1 MKPHIKDK
9 DTMTVQE
16 TVEHYKLSR
25 RKFYELLHQD
35 GLDFIA
41 FYYNGRRLILRTEF
55 EKYLNKHPEI
65 RRRER
70 AWQENQDCEE
80 TQNTEYSEGANQ

>member
-1 MKPHIKDK
+1 MKPNIKDK

-16 TVEHYKLSR
+16 TVAH
-25 RKFYELLHQD
+25 ELLHQD

-55 EKYLNKHPEI
+55 EKYLHKHPEI

-70 AWQENQDCEE
+70 
-80 TQNTEYSEGANQ
+80 

>member
-35 GLDFIA
+35 GLDFIT

-55 EKYLNKHPEI
+55 ERYLNKHPDI

-70 AWQENQDCEE
+70 
-80 TQNTEYSEGANQ
+80 

>member
-1 MKPHIKDK
+1 MKPYIKDK

-65 RRRER
+65 RRTER
-70 AWQENQDCEE
+70 
-80 TQNTEYSEGANQ
+80 

>member
-1 MKPHIKDK
+1 MIYVTPQKGNLKQEGSEEEMKPNIKDK

-55 EKYLNKHPEI
+55 EKYLDKHPEI
-65 RRRER
+65 RRRKR
-70 AWQENQDCEE
+70 
-80 TQNTEYSEGANQ
+80 

>member
-1 MKPHIKDK
+1 MKPNIKDK

-16 TVEHYKLSR
+16 TVAHYKLSR

-55 EKYLNKHPEI
+55 EKYLDKHPEI

-70 AWQENQDCEE
+70 DRK
-80 TQNTEYSEGANQ
+80 SVV

>member
-1 MKPHIKDK
+1 MKPNIKDK

-16 TVEHYKLSR
+16 TVVHYKLSR

-35 GLDFIA
+35 GLEFIA
-41 FYYNGRRLILRTEF
+41 FYYNGQRLILRTEF

-70 AWQENQDCEE
+70 
-80 TQNTEYSEGANQ
+80 

>member
-16 TVEHYKLSR
+16 TVEHYKLSW

-35 GLDFIA
+35 GLDFIT

-55 EKYLNKHPEI
+55 ERYLNKHPEI

-70 AWQENQDCEE
+70 
-80 TQNTEYSEGANQ
+80 

>member
-1 MKPHIKDK
+1 MLYPRGENLKQEGSEEEMKDK

-16 TVEHYKLSR
+16 TVAHYKLSR

-65 RRRER
+65 RMRER
-70 AWQENQDCEE
+70 
-80 TQNTEYSEGANQ
+80 

>member
-1 MKPHIKDK
+1 MYAESRKPNIKDK

-16 TVEHYKLSR
+16 TVAHYKLSR

-41 FYYNGRRLILRTEF
+41 FYYNGRRLILRQRRM
-55 EKYLNKHPEI
+55 PE
-65 RRRER
+65 
-70 AWQENQDCEE
+70 Q
-80 TQNTEYSEGANQ
+80 G

>member
-1 MKPHIKDK
+1 MKSKVGDK

-16 TVEHYKLSR
+16 AVIYYKLSR
-25 RKFYELLHQD
+25 RKFYELLHQE
-35 GLDFIA
+35 GLEFIA
-41 FYYNGRRLILRTEF
+41 FYYNGRRLILKKEF
-55 EKYLNKHPEI
+55 ERYLKGHPEI

-80 TQNTEYSEGANQ
+80 TQNTEFSEGANQ

>member
-1 MKPHIKDK
+1 MLYPKGENLKQEGSEEEMKPNIKDK

-16 TVEHYKLSR
+16 TVAHYKLSR

-70 AWQENQDCEE
+70 
-80 TQNTEYSEGANQ
+80 